1 MKGSLRLVAFVMAIG
16 CVVSTQRA
24 EAYFPDYCYNDYR
37 GCLAS
42 GIDPDMC
49 REYFNICRFGNQ
61 SRAVDEA
68 VAMRRRP

>member
-42 GIDPDMC
+42 GNDPEMC
-49 REYFNICRFGNQ
+49 REQFRICRFGNQ
-61 SRAVDEA
+61 SRSADSI
-68 VAMRRRP
+68 VAMRRR